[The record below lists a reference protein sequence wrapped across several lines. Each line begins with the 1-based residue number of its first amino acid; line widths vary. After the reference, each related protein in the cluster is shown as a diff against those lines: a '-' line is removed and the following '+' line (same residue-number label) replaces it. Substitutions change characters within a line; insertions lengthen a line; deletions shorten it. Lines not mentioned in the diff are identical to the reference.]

1 MEDLLQVGIIT
12 STHGVRGEVKVY
24 PTTDDPRRFRRLKEV
39 VLDTGREKLNLEIE
53 GVKFFKQFVI
63 LKFKGLDNI
72 NDIEKYRQKSLYVTR
87 KNAVRLQR
95 DEYFIADLIGLKVQ
109 DEDGT
114 ELGTVK
120 DVIET
125 GANDVYE
132 VEMADGRSLLL
143 PAIKQCILN
152 VDVENGMMQV
162 HILTLFPEMVQQGL
176 ATSILGRA
184 AEKNLI
190 SINAVNIR
198 DYTQDKHGKVDDY
211 TYGGG
216 AGMLMQAQPVYDA
229 YRSVAGEK
237 KIRCVYL
244 TPQGEPFTQKKAK
257 ELSGEEELVLLC
269 GHYEGIDERVLEEI
283 VTDYVSIGD
292 YVLTGGELPAMV
304 MVDAISRM
312 VPGVL
317 TNDESGST
325 ESFEGNL
332 LEYPQYSRP
341 EEWMGKKV
349 PSILLSGDH
358 KKVDEWRREQA
369 ILRTIERRPDLLK
382 KAELTKKEQI
392 RYQEYL
398 L

>member
-39 VLDTGREKLNLEIE
+39 VLDTGRDKLNLEIE

-162 HILTLFPEMVQQGL
+162 H
-176 ATSILGRA
+176 
-184 AEKNLI
+184 
-190 SINAVNIR
+190 
-198 DYTQDKHGKVDDY
+198 
-211 TYGGG
+211 
-216 AGMLMQAQPVYDA
+216 
-229 YRSVAGEK
+229 
-237 KIRCVYL
+237 
-244 TPQGEPFTQKKAK
+244 
-257 ELSGEEELVLLC
+257 
-269 GHYEGIDERVLEEI
+269 VLE
-283 VTDYVSIGD
+283 G
-292 YVLTGGELPAMV
+292 
-304 MVDAISRM
+304 
-312 VPGVL
+312 
-317 TNDESGST
+317 
-325 ESFEGNL
+325 L
-332 LEYPQYSRP
+332 L
-341 EEWMGKKV
+341 
-349 PSILLSGDH
+349 
-358 KKVDEWRREQA
+358 
-369 ILRTIERRPDLLK
+369 DL
-382 KAELTKKEQI
+382 
-392 RYQEYL
+392 
-398 L
+398 